1 MTVYSRLQRA
11 FTLIE
16 VLVALAIFG
25 ILAAM
30 SYGALSQTLLSAEM
44 LNERMDRLQAIQR
57 TVRHLSQDFLQL
69 APRPVRLE
77 LGDSVG
83 PALQTDLRS
92 EFALELTHGGWSNP
106 VSLPRGTLQRTAYRI
121 EEDELVRYYW
131 TVLDRTLNNEP
142 VAITILDGVQS
153 LVFRYLLDSGDWL
166 EQWPPPTTPGPVGLR
181 QRPRAV
187 EILLTLEDE
196 GEIRRIVEI
205 AP

>member
-1 MTVYSRLQRA
+1 MTVLYRVQKA

-25 ILAAM
+25 ILAALA
-30 SYGALSQTLLSAEM
+30 YGALSQTLLSAEM
-44 LNERMDRLQAIQR
+44 LNERMDRLQAIQK
-57 TVRHLSQDFLQL
+57 TVRYLSQDFLQL

-77 LGDSVG
+77 LGDSIG

-92 EFALELTHGGWSNP
+92 DFALELTHGGWSNP
-106 VSLPRGTLQRTAYRI
+106 VALPRGTLQRTAYRLVD
-121 EEDELVRYYW
+121 DELIRYYW
-131 TVLDRTLNNEP
+131 TVLDRTLNNAP
-142 VAITILDGVQS
+142 IAVTILDGVES
-153 LVFRYLLDSGDWL
+153 LFFRYLLDSGDWI
-166 EQWPPPTTPGPVGLR
+166 EQWPPPTAPGLLGLR

-187 EILLTLEDE
+187 EFILTLQDA

>member
-1 MTVYSRLQRA
+1 MIRQKA

-25 ILAAM
+25 ILSALA
-30 SYGALSQTLLSAEM
+30 YGALGQTLLSAEM
-44 LNERMDRLQAIQR
+44 LNERMDRLQAIQK
-57 TVRHLSQDFLQL
+57 TMRHLSQDFIQL

-83 PALQTDLRS
+83 PALQSDLRS
-92 EFALELTHGGWSNP
+92 KYAVELTRGGWSNP
-106 VSLPRGTLQRTAYRI
+106 VALPRGTLQRAAYRL

-131 TVLDRTLNNEP
+131 TVLDRTLSNEP
-142 VAITILDGVQS
+142 IAVTILDGVEGLKLS
-153 LVFRYLLDSGDWL
+153 YLLDNGDSI
-166 EQWPPPTTPGPVGLR
+166 EQWPPPTAPGPLGLR

-187 EILLTLEDE
+187 EIILTLQDE
-196 GEIRRIVEI
+196 GEIRRVVEI